1 MIVMQPLHWK
11 FAHVR
16 QRGEVGLT
24 LIELI
29 VGVGIFTMILGG
41 IILFQRTVI
50 WNTKAAQTNLTI
62 HSQVRRTLA
71 SFATELR
78 AARSSASGAY
88 SIESVGTSSVVF
100 YSNIDKV
107 SDIERVRYFL
117 STSTPGRYDVIRKG
131 VTKPV
136 GTAYPTST
144 SEVISVVVTAVR
156 NSSSTPLF
164 TYFDRNYAGTSTA
177 LSAPINVSAV
187 RHVQMNILVEE
198 SAGRGT
204 TSRAYTTHSSIR
216 NLKDNY

>member
-1 MIVMQPLHWK
+1 MISMDR
-11 FAHVR
+11 FRTASA
-16 QRGEVGLT
+16 RGGGRAGLT
-24 LIELI
+24 AIELI
-29 VGVGIFTMILGG
+29 VGVAIFTMILGG
-41 IILFQRTVI
+41 IILFQRTVM

-71 SFATELR
+71 AFATELR
-78 AARSSASGAY
+78 AARSSASGAFA
-88 SIESVGTSSVVF
+88 IESVGTSSIVF

-107 SDIERVRYFL
+107 SDMERVRYFL
-117 STSTPGRYDVIRKG
+117 ATSTTGGRYDVIRKG

-144 SEVISVVVTAVR
+144 SEVITVAVTAVR

-177 LSAPINVSAV
+177 LSSPVNVSAV

-204 TSRAYTTHSSIR
+204 TTRTYTTHSSIR